1 MLIVSNANVSACI
14 EILPISHYNSARRFI
29 TWRAKMGNG
38 TKQSNPNKK
47 YKELKQKQKARIA
60 DFMYQETKKF
70 FDEHGEMPA
79 TSEDCDAVVKRVYS
93 RVTGLGFWIPY
104 EEVLQAYLKK
114 REHYIERLETAG
126 LPEHIQMR
134 EQKAQRKAT
143 NPTPQKKP
151 KRKKRE
157 PIPAL
162 PEQDDR
168 FFFIAG
174 YTSGG
179 APYGVTWEEMGLEPW
194 EELE

>member
-1 MLIVSNANVSACI
+1 
-14 EILPISHYNSARRFI
+14 
-29 TWRAKMGNG
+29 MGSKE
-38 TKQSNPNKK
+38 KQHNPNKQ

-60 DFMYQETKKF
+60 DFMYQETKIF
-70 FDEHGEMPA
+70 YDTNGQMPITTEDFDTVA
-79 TSEDCDAVVKRVYS
+79 KRVYS

-104 EEVLQAYLKK
+104 EEVYQAYLKK
-114 REHYIERLETAG
+114 CKHYIERLENAG
-126 LPEHIQMR
+126 LPEHLQVR
-134 EQKAQRKAT
+134 EQKAMENARKKT
-143 NPTPQKKP
+143 NTPAPKRKP
-151 KRKKRE
+151 KRKKTE
-157 PIPAL
+157 NNFSQ

>member
-1 MLIVSNANVSACI
+1 MRYC
-14 EILPISHYNSARRFI
+14 RFFI
-29 TWRAKMGNG
+29 IIIPEAIALGEMTMGSKAKQ
-38 TKQSNPNKK
+38 KNPNKK

-70 FDEHGEMPA
+70 FEDNGQMPV
-79 TSEDCDAVVKRVYS
+79 TEEDCEAVVTGVYA

-104 EEVLQAYLKK
+104 EEVYQAYLKK
-114 REHYIERLETAG
+114 RQHYVERLETIG
-126 LPEHIQMR
+126 LPEHLLRR
-134 EQKAQRKAT
+134 EQKKLEKAEKT
-143 NPTPQKKP
+143 AVKKKP
-151 KRKKRE
+151 KKKKKKE
-157 PIPAL
+157 SEIFPL

-174 YTSGG
+174 YTFGG